1 MNTKEILK
9 IIAQAAKDGG
19 LSRFSDM
26 KSLMYFLCQNF
37 NLNASFIRQYKDV
50 INWKKIS
57 TEQDNCID
65 TNFIREFK
73 DYLNWNY
80 FGKYSRYILT
90 EEQRKEFQE
99 YFSEKK

>member
-1 MNTKEILK
+1 MNMKEILE
-9 IIAQAAKDGG
+9 IIAQAAKGDG
-19 LSRFSDM
+19 LSHFSDM

-57 TEQDNCID
+57 TEQQNCID

-73 DYLNWNY
+73 DYLNWDY
-80 FGKYSRYILT
+80 FGKYSCAVLT
-90 EEQRKEFQE
+90 KEQEKEFQK
-99 YFSEKK
+99 YFSKKK